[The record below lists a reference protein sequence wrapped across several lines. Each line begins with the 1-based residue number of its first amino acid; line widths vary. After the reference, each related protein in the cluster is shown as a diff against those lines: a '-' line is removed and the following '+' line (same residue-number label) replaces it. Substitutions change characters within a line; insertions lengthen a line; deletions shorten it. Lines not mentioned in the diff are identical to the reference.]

1 MRPVNLKYQGVV
13 ERSREELEVLLR
25 SDDELDISNALLS
38 AAYYDPDWRWV
49 QEKCLAFSRHPAAT
63 VRWNSATCFGHLA
76 RIHRQLDLEVVLQRL
91 AELRDDPLV
100 KSSAEDALDDI
111 RFHMK
116 FQ

>member
-1 MRPVNLKYQGVV
+1 VV
-13 ERSREELEVLLR
+13 ERSRKELEVLLR
-25 SDDELDISNALLS
+25 SNDELVISSALLS
-38 AAYYDPDWRWV
+38 AAYYDPDWKWV
-49 QEKCLAFSRHPAAT
+49 QEQCLTFSHHPAST
-63 VRWNSATCFGHLA
+63 VRWNAATCFGHLA

-91 AELRDDPLV
+91 VELRADPLV